1 MKIGVIAEEVN
12 DVDVL
17 YEFTCKLVEENK
29 FSFKK
34 FVGHGCG
41 KLRRKCTAW
50 AEVLLRRGCSH
61 LVVIHDLDKFNETSL
76 RTELTN
82 SIDHINFDKY
92 IILIPIKEIEA
103 WLLTDAT
110 ALKTVFNMSQLPK
123 LPNSPEQL
131 QDPKRSLFDIV
142 GKNVKKIYV
151 NTIHNRKIAAEIRL
165 SNMKNCRS
173 FQPYTAFMRESSIG

>member
-41 KLRRKCTAW
+41 KLRRKCKAW
-50 AEVLLRRGCSH
+50 AENLMRRGCSH
-61 LVVIHDLDKFNETSL
+61 LVVIHDLDNFNEARL
-76 RTELTN
+76 RTELSN
-82 SIDHINFDKY
+82 SVHHINFDRY
-92 IILIPIKEIEA
+92 VILIPIKEIEA

-110 ALKTVFNMSQLPK
+110 ALKTVFKMSQLPK

-131 QDPKRSLFDIV
+131 QDPKQSLSDIV
-142 GKNVKKIYV
+142 NKKVNKIYV

-165 SNMKNCRS
+165 SKMKKCRS
-173 FQPYTAFMRESSIG
+173 FQPYTVFMRESSI

>member
-34 FVGHGCG
+34 FVGRGCG

-50 AEVLLRRGCSH
+50 AEDLKRRGCPY
-61 LVVIHDLDKFNETSL
+61 LVVIHDLDKHNETSL
-76 RTELTN
+76 RTELSN
-82 SIDHINFDKY
+82 SVHHIDFDRY
-92 IILIPIKEIEA
+92 VILIPIKEIEA
-103 WLLTDAT
+103 WLLTDAS
-110 ALKTVFNMSQLPK
+110 ALKTVFNMSRLPK

-131 QDPKRSLFDIV
+131 QDPKKFLSDIV
-142 GKNVKKIYV
+142 YKNVKKYYV
-151 NTIHNRKIAAEIRL
+151 NTIHNRKIAAEIKI
-165 SNMKNCRS
+165 SEMENCKS
-173 FQPYTAFMRESSIG
+173 FQPYSVFMSEFTI

>member
-41 KLRRKCTAW
+41 KLRRKCKAW
-50 AEVLLRRGCSH
+50 AENLMRRGCSH
-61 LVVIHDLDKFNETSL
+61 LVVIHDLDNFNEARL
-76 RTELTN
+76 RTELSN
-82 SIDHINFDKY
+82 SVHHINFDRY
-92 IILIPIKEIEA
+92 VILIPIKEIEA

-110 ALKTVFNMSQLPK
+110 ALKTVFKMSQLPK

-131 QDPKRSLFDIV
+131 EDPKRSLFEIV
-142 GKNVKKIYV
+142 YKNVKNIILIQFITK
-151 NTIHNRKIAAEIRL
+151 KL
-165 SNMKNCRS
+165 QQK
-173 FQPYTAFMRESSIG
+173 

>member
-12 DVDVL
+12 DVEVL
-17 YEFTCKLVEENK
+17 YELTCKLIEENK

-50 AEVLLRRGCSH
+50 AEDLMRRGCSH
-61 LVVIHDLDKFNETSL
+61 LVVIHDLDKFNETCL
-76 RTELTN
+76 RTELSN
-82 SIDHINFDKY
+82 SVHHIDFDRY
-92 IILIPIKEIEA
+92 IILIPIKEIES

-110 ALKTVFNMSQLPK
+110 ALKTVFKMSQLPK

-131 QDPKRSLFDIV
+131 QDPKQSLFDIV
-142 GKNVKKIYV
+142 YKNVKKYYV

-165 SNMKNCRS
+165 SKMKNCRS
-173 FQPYTAFMRESSIG
+173 FQPYSVFMRESSI

>member
-1 MKIGVIAEEVN
+1 MNIGVIAEEVN
-12 DVDVL
+12 DVEVL

-41 KLRRKCTAW
+41 KLRKKCTAW
-50 AEVLLRRGCSH
+50 AKDLMRRGCSH
-61 LVVIHDLDKFNETSL
+61 LVVIHDLDEFNESSL

-82 SIDHINFDKY
+82 SVHHINFDKY
-92 IILIPIKEIEA
+92 VILIPIKEIEA

-110 ALKTVFNMSQLPK
+110 ALKTVFNMSK
-123 LPNSPEQL
+123 LPNLPKSPELL
-131 QDPKRSLFDIV
+131 QDPKQSLFEIV
-142 GKNVKKIYV
+142 YKDVKKRYV
-151 NTIHNRKIAAEIRL
+151 NTIHNKNIAAEIRL